1 MKKLHIKDYQKKLKI
16 EKMPITFNQFLVRL
30 DEANISGSRPRPQG
44 RDVLTPSERARVST
58 RRDRSPIQRTGGGV
72 SYVTVAPET
81 EETPKPQK
89 QTSSP
94 KQYVQK
100 WIPNFPAPK
109 DLKVKPHK
117 KPKLSK
123 PEKRSKLPKSRTRQ
137 LSLKLKEFINLYRQS
152 IIDA

>member
-1 MKKLHIKDYQKKLKI
+1 MS
-16 EKMPITFNQFLVRL
+16 ITFNQFLSRI
-30 DEANISGSRPRPQG
+30 DEANIAGSRPRPQG
-44 RDVLTPSERARVST
+44 RDILTPAERARVST
-58 RRDRSPIQRTGGGV
+58 RIDRSPIKRTGGGV

-109 DLKVKPHK
+109 ELKVTPHK
-117 KPKLSK
+117 KPKLRK
-123 PEKRSKLPKSRTRQ
+123 PEKSSKLPKPKTRQ
-137 LSLKLKEFINLYRQS
+137 LSLRLKEFIDYYRQS
-152 IIDA
+152 AVNS

>member
-1 MKKLHIKDYQKKLKI
+1 MS
-16 EKMPITFNQFLVRL
+16 ITFNQFLSRI
-30 DEANISGSRPRPQG
+30 DEANIAGSRPRPQG
-44 RDVLTPSERARVST
+44 RDILTPAERARVST
-58 RRDRSPIQRTGGGV
+58 RIDRSPIKRTGGGV

-117 KPKLSK
+117 KPKLRK
-123 PEKRSKLPKSRTRQ
+123 PEKSSKLPKPKTRQ
-137 LSLKLKEFINLYRQS
+137 LSLRLKEFIDYYRQS
-152 IIDA
+152 AVNS